1 VLDKLNGITVF
12 VQVAE
17 SRSFVGAS
25 RLLGISA
32 SAVGKSIARM
42 EEKLGARLF
51 HRNTRSINLTSEGSL
66 FLERCRRVLNE
77 LEAAEQELSSFS
89 ETPRGKL
96 RISLPLLGNVLFMQ
110 LSRFMQHYPDIQLEL
125 DFTDRLVD
133 VIEEG
138 FDAVVRTGQLH
149 DSRLMARKLD
159 SFSFYLVGAPSYF
172 ASHGYPQNVEQLQEH
187 HCLHYKLPST
197 GKLEKWPLPGLAE
210 GSELKVPAT
219 MVCNNLE
226 MLIHMARQ
234 GLGIACVPEFAVRE
248 ALAAGA
254 LVSILDDKVL
264 RTLNIQVVW
273 PSSRYLTPKLR
284 AFIDFVCDGATA
296 GLRSG
301 NAAVNG

>member
-1 VLDKLNGITVF
+1 MDKLNGITVF

-17 SRSFVGAS
+17 SRSFVGAGRS
-25 RLLGISA
+25 LGISA

-110 LSRFMQHYPDIQLEL
+110 LSRFMQHYPEIQLEL

-133 VIEEG
+133 VVEEG

-197 GKLEKWPLPGLAE
+197 GKLEKWPLSGLAE
-210 GSELKVPAT
+210 GTELKVPAT

-248 ALAAGA
+248 ALAGGE

-301 NAAVNG
+301 NAAVGG

>member
-1 VLDKLNGITVF
+1 MDKLNGITVF

-17 SRSFVGAS
+17 TRSFVAAG
-25 RLLGISA
+25 RLLGVSA
-32 SAVGKSIARM
+32 SAVGKSIARL

-77 LEAAEQELSSFS
+77 LEAAEQELSSSS

-96 RISLPLLGNVLFMQ
+96 RISLPLLGDVLFMH
-110 LSRFMQHYPDIQLEL
+110 LSGFMQRYPDIQLEL

-133 VIEEG
+133 VVEEG

-159 SFSFYLVGAPSYF
+159 SFDFHLVGAPDYF
-172 ASHGYPQNVEQLQEH
+172 ARYGYPENVEQLQEY

-197 GKLEKWPLPGLAE
+197 GKLEKWPMSALTE
-210 GSELKVPAT
+210 GSELKLPAT

-234 GLGIACVPEFAVRE
+234 GLGIACAPEFAVRD
-248 ALAAGA
+248 ALHAGE
-254 LVSILDDKVL
+254 LVSILTDQVQ

-273 PSSRYLTPKLR
+273 PSSRHLTPKLR
-284 AFIDFVCDGATA
+284 AFIDFVCAK
-296 GLRSG
+296 S
-301 NAAVNG
+301 AVS

>member
-172 ASHGYPQNVEQLQEH
+172 ASHSYPQNVEQLQEH

>member
-1 VLDKLNGITVF
+1 MDKLNGITVF

-17 SRSFVGAS
+17 SRSFVGAGRS
-25 RLLGISA
+25 LGISA

-110 LSRFMQHYPDIQLEL
+110 LSRFMQHYPEIQLEL

-133 VIEEG
+133 VVEEG

-210 GSELKVPAT
+210 GELKVPAT

-248 ALAAGA
+248 ALAGA
-254 LVSILDDKVL
+254 ELVSILDDKVL

-301 NAAVNG
+301 NAAVSG